1 MVLSWILKVK
11 LNSFYQEPV
20 CAAYCAGLSTCCVV
34 NVGDEVTHISCI
46 EEGMSNPNTR
56 FVLELAFARV

>member
-1 MVLSWILKVK
+1 M
-11 LNSFYQEPV
+11 

-56 FVLELAFARV
+56 FVHLRVYLKLR

>member
-1 MVLSWILKVK
+1 M
-11 LNSFYQEPV
+11 
-20 CAAYCAGLSTCCVV
+20 CAAYCAGMTSCCVV

-56 FVLELAFARV
+56 LPILL